1 MERVIYITDIEL
13 ELPGILRRLWAGAA
27 GEEETS
33 GVGRTGG
40 VSADVRPTSIYA
52 VVDGNVAGR
61 FAPDLE
67 AEGIEWMP
75 FVAQEERKSL
85 EGLQVIVGW
94 LLEREADRGAL
105 LLGIGGGV
113 VTDITAFAASVYKRG
128 IKYALVP
135 TTLLAQVDASIG
147 GKTGVNFHGY
157 KNVIGTFGSPEAVIV
172 APRVLGSLPA
182 EEWHSG
188 MAEVLKTLITGDAEM
203 YGEAVEWYGGI
214 LEGRGIPG
222 NEVGLGKAGQSGD
235 GTSMAE
241 KIVSEQDKEM
251 LDRIVRRCIG
261 IKSSIVEADRT
272 EKGERMKLNLGHT
285 LGHAVESICLNA
297 GRPVTHGGAVAAG
310 IIAAAGI
317 SLRKGVLAEEVAGR
331 IVRDFK
337 SLGYRDVR
345 EILANCTDVPE
356 EEMAAKLS
364 DFVLN
369 DKKRKEDFINFVL
382 IRGLG
387 SVETA
392 ALDVNGLQEIIYD
405 MY

>member
-1 MERVIYITDIEL
+1 M
-13 ELPGILRRLWAGAA
+13 
-27 GEEETS
+27 
-33 GVGRTGG
+33 
-40 VSADVRPTSIYA
+40 
-52 VVDGNVAGR
+52 
-61 FAPDLE
+61 
-67 AEGIEWMP
+67 
-75 FVAQEERKSL
+75 
-85 EGLQVIVGW
+85 
-94 LLEREADRGAL
+94 
-105 LLGIGGGV
+105 
-113 VTDITAFAASVYKRG
+113 
-128 IKYALVP
+128 
-135 TTLLAQVDASIG
+135 
-147 GKTGVNFHGY
+147 
-157 KNVIGTFGSPEAVIV
+157 IV

-297 GRPVTHGGAVAAG
+297 GRPVTHGEAVAAG

-317 SLRKGVLAEEVAGR
+317 SLRKGVLAEDVAGR

-337 SLGYRDVR
+337 SLGYKDIP
-345 EILANCTDVPE
+345 EILANSTDVPE